1 MTVTVMRAYRFA
13 LDPTPR
19 QVGDLL
25 RHAGAARTA
34 FNWALAQ
41 VKANLGQREAE
52 RSYGV
57 AEDEL
62 TPSFGWSMYSMRKAW
77 NAAKAVAAPW
87 WAQCSKEAYAT
98 RPGSTGP
105 GVGQLIGLQA
115 GHT

>member
-1 MTVTVMRAYRFA
+1 MIVTQAYRYA

-19 QVGDLL
+19 QRGDLL
-25 RHAGAARTA
+25 RHCGAARVA
-34 FNWALAQ
+34 FNWGLAK

-77 NAAKAVAAPW
+77 NQAKDGIAP
-87 WAQCSKEAYAT
+87 
-98 RPGSTGP
+98 
-105 GVGQLIGLQA
+105 
-115 GHT
+115 